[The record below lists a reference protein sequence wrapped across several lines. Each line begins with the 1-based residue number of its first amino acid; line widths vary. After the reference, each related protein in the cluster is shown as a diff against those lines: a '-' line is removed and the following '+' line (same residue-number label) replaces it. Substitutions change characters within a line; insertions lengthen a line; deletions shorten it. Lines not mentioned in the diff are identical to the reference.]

1 METWEEGEPEC
12 PLLGLSMPT
21 RAQWGRGEEVE
32 QPCPLCKARQGM
44 PQWGLGPSRPTGI
57 KKQKLK
63 LLPG

>member
-1 METWEEGEPEC
+1 M
-12 PLLGLSMPT
+12 PLLGLGMPT

-32 QPCPLCKARQGM
+32 QPCKARQGM

-63 LLPG
+63 LLRG